1 MSCEA
6 GKPPSGPGR
15 TVEAAR
21 ENLRNNKNE
30 EIEGTFCHAL
40 FEDRVFDEA
49 LLVPLI
55 ADIECVLGQDAVSP
69 EDRRLAHWVMLG
81 TLRCLFSHFDA
92 SDLYKIENLDAEVYG
107 RWSGDYFERF
117 RALMSR

>member
-1 MSCEA
+1 MNPRA
-6 GKPPSGPGR
+6 GKPPGTWGSDF
-15 TVEAAR
+15 EAAR
-21 ENLRNNKNE
+21 ENLRNNKTD
-30 EIEGTFCHAL
+30 EIEGTFCYAL

-49 LLVPLI
+49 LLVPLM
-55 ADIECVLGQDAVSP
+55 ADIECVLGKDAVSP

-81 TLRCLFSHFDA
+81 MLRCLFSHFDA
-92 SDLYKIENLDAEVYG
+92 NDLYKIENLDAEVYG

>member
-1 MSCEA
+1 
-6 GKPPSGPGR
+6 
-15 TVEAAR
+15 VQ
-21 ENLRNNKNE
+21 NLRDNRDDE
-30 EIEGTFCHAL
+30 VEGTFCHAL
-40 FEDRVFDEA
+40 FENRMFDEA

-55 ADIECVLGQDAVSP
+55 ADIALVLKQQEVDPAH
-69 EDRRLAHWVMLG
+69 RRLAHWVMLG

-92 SDLYKIENLDAEVYG
+92 NDFYKIENLDAEVYG

>member
-1 MSCEA
+1 MNPKA
-6 GKPPSGPGR
+6 RKPPNAPGPD
-15 TVEAAR
+15 VEAAR
-21 ENLRNNKNE
+21 ENLRNNKND
-30 EIEGTFCHAL
+30 EIEGTFCYAL

-55 ADIECVLGQDAVSP
+55 ADIECVLGQDEVSP

-92 SDLYKIENLDAEVYG
+92 SDFYKIENLDAEVYG

-117 RALMSR
+117 RALMSG

>member
-1 MSCEA
+1 MNPKA
-6 GKPPSGPGR
+6 RKPPSAPGPD
-15 TVEAAR
+15 VEAAR
-21 ENLRNNKNE
+21 KNLRNNKND
-30 EIEGTFCHAL
+30 EIEGTFCYAL
-40 FEDRVFDEA
+40 FEDRMFDEA

-55 ADIECVLGQDAVSP
+55 ADIECVLGQDEVSP

-92 SDLYKIENLDAEVYG
+92 NDLYKIENLDAEVYG

-117 RALMSR
+117 RALMSG